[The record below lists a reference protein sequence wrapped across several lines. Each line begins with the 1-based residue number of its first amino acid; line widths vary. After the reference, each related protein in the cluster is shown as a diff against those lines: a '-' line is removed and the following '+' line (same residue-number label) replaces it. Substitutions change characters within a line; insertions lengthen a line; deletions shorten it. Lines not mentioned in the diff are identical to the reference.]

1 MPRSRGSMANEERI
15 LERLD
20 QVVRILGLQVAA
32 DKSITE
38 RARLLKVAGLDN
50 QTISEI
56 LNTSSAV
63 IRTLTSNLRLRLGT
77 RRRITIRSGR
87 RAR

>member
-1 MPRSRGSMANEERI
+1 MPRSRGSMAKEERI

-50 QTISEI
+50 RTISEI

-77 RRRITIRSGR
+77 RRRTAIGSGR